1 MCINKM
7 KQTKAIFVKFN
18 ASPVSDDVLINIPF
32 QVKTIHVKSMNYD
45 GQATLARVVLVESNL
60 GLNSPFGIIS
70 QDDTYSQAGQQDI
83 EIQVKNPITIQGY
96 YSFTLKLMSGA
107 LAGTTSSGA
116 GVDYIGMIVEF
127 NGEDEMM

>member
-1 MCINKM
+1 M
-7 KQTKAIFVKFN
+7 KQTKAIFLKFN

-45 GQATLARVVLVESNL
+45 AGTSGTARAVMVESNL
-60 GLNSPFGIIS
+60 GLNSPFGILT

-83 EIQVKNPITIQGY
+83 EISVKNPITIQGY
-96 YSFTLKLMSGA
+96 YKFTLKTMSGD
-107 LAGTTSSGA
+107 LAGTSASGA

>member
-1 MCINKM
+1 M
-7 KQTKAIFVKFN
+7 KQTKAIFVKFT

-45 GQATLARVVLVESNL
+45 AGTPGLARVVLVESNL

-70 QDDTYSQAGQQDI
+70 QDDTYSQSGIQDI
-83 EIQVKNPITIQGY
+83 EIQLKNPITIQGY
-96 YSFTLKLMSGA
+96 YKFTLKLMSGDIA
-107 LAGTTSSGA
+107 STTNSGA
-116 GVDYIGMIVEF
+116 ATDYIGMIVEF

>member
-1 MCINKM
+1 M
-7 KQTKAIFVKFN
+7 KQTIAIFAKFN
-18 ASPVSDDVLINIPF
+18 ASPVSDSVLINIPF

-45 GQATLARVVLVESNL
+45 ADTAGLARAVLVESNL
-60 GLNSPFGIIS
+60 GLFAPFGILT

-96 YSFTLKLMSGA
+96 YNFTLKTMSGA
-107 LAGTTSSGA
+107 LATTSNSGT

-127 NGEDEMM
+127 NGEDEIF